1 MTDHTIHMDED
12 AFEVE
17 VLFGDLQ
24 DSSARWV

>member
-12 AFEVE
+12 AVKVE

-24 DSSARWV
+24 DSSAL